1 MKKSPGKIILTY
13 LFIVFNGMLCALSY
27 RLFVF
32 PNKFAPAGIGGV
44 TTMVQYIFDVNIGYL
59 TLLIN
64 VPLAIAVYFL
74 ISKPLAFRAM
84 VYTVCFSLF
93 SILFR
98 ESYLFREVLD
108 LSKLEVKDY
117 ILGPL
122 VGGIISG
129 AVNSMLIKVGATQA
143 GVYFISSL
151 IRYKKPHL
159 NLSWLS
165 FALNVVVACISFF
178 VYFKEGRGLMPVL
191 LCILYCFA
199 TSLVNDTMTK
209 SGRRAVRFEIVTD
222 DPDALCH
229 AIINEIHHSATILP
243 AKGIYKGKDTNVL
256 ICVVNTTQAA
266 TLSKIIRRQ
275 PNTFAVISQVNE
287 VMGNFKQLD
296 NHNEPQRQLFDAAD
310 QKKIY

>member
-1 MKKSPGKIILTY
+1 MLKKPTGKLALTY
-13 LFIVFNGMLCALSY
+13 LFIIFNGMLCALSY

-32 PNKFAPAGIGGV
+32 PNKFAPAGIGGI
-44 TTMVQYIFDVNIGYL
+44 TTMVQYIFNINVGYL

-98 ESYLFREVLD
+98 EILD
-108 LSKLEVKDY
+108 LSALEVKDQ

-129 AVNSMLIKVGATQA
+129 SVNSMLISVGATQA

-159 NLSWLS
+159 NLSWVS

-178 VYFKEGRGLMPVL
+178 VFRNGLMPVL

-209 SGRRAVRFEIVTD
+209 NGRSAVRFEIVTEN
-222 DPDALCH
+222 PEELRNI
-229 AIINEIHHSATILP
+229 IINEIHHSATIMP

-256 ICVVNTTQAA
+256 VCVVNKVQAA
-266 TLSKIIRRQ
+266 QLAALIRSY
-275 PNTFAVISQVNE
+275 PNTFATMSQVSE
-287 VMGNFKQLD
+287 VMGNFKRLD
-296 NHNEPQRQLFDAAD
+296 VHGNPEKHFLDAGD
-310 QKKIY
+310 NQEIN

>member
-1 MKKSPGKIILTY
+1 MKKNLSKMILTY
-13 LFIVFNGMLCALSY
+13 LFIIFNGMLCALSY

-32 PNKFAPAGIGGV
+32 PNSFAPAGIGGI
-44 TTMVQYIFDVNIGYL
+44 TTMIQYIFNVNIGYL

-74 ISKPLAFRAM
+74 ISKPLAVRAM
-84 VYTVCFSLF
+84 TYTVCFSLF

-98 ESYLFREVLD
+98 EVLD
-108 LSKLEVKDY
+108 LSFLEVKDH

-129 AVNSMLIKVGATQA
+129 AVNGMLIKVGATQA

-151 IRYKKPHL
+151 IRYKNPHL

-178 VYFKEGRGLMPVL
+178 VFRNGLLPVL
-191 LCILYCFA
+191 LCVLYCFA

-209 SGRRAVRFEIVTD
+209 SGRSAVRFEIVTE
-222 DPDALCH
+222 DPEELCD
-229 AIINEIHHSATILP
+229 AIINQIHHSATIMP
-243 AKGIYKGKDTNVL
+243 AKGIYKGKPTKVL
-256 ICVVNTTQAA
+256 VCVVNTAQAA
-266 TLSKIIRRQ
+266 ALSKLIRQQ
-275 PNTFAVISQVNE
+275 PNTFAIISHVNE
-287 VMGNFKQLD
+287 VMGNFKRLD
-296 NHNEPQRQLFDAAD
+296 NNGDPERQLLDTGEAR
-310 QKKIY
+310 KIY

>member
-1 MKKSPGKIILTY
+1 MKKSPVKLLATY

-32 PNKFAPAGIGGV
+32 PNSFAPAGIGGI

-74 ISKPLAFRAM
+74 ISKPLAVRAM

-98 ESYLFREVLD
+98 EILD
-108 LSKLEVKDY
+108 LSAFEIKDH

-122 VGGIISG
+122 VGGIVSG

-151 IRYKKPHL
+151 IRYKNPHL

-178 VYFKEGRGLMPVL
+178 VFQNGLLPVL
-191 LCILYCFA
+191 LCVLYCFA
-199 TSLVNDTMTK
+199 TSMVNDTMTK

-222 DPDALCH
+222 HPEMLRD
-229 AIINEIHHSATILP
+229 AIINQIHHSATIIP

-256 ICVVNTTQAA
+256 ICVVNTAQAA
-266 TLSKIIRRQ
+266 TLSKIIREQ

-287 VMGNFKQLD
+287 VMGNFKHLD
-296 NHNEPQRQLFDAAD
+296 NNNEPQRQLFDTAD
-310 QKKIY
+310 SKKIY

>member
-1 MKKSPGKIILTY
+1 MKKSPVKLLATY

-32 PNKFAPAGIGGV
+32 PNSFAPAGIGGI

-74 ISKPLAFRAM
+74 ISKPLAVRAM

-98 ESYLFREVLD
+98 EVLD
-108 LSKLEVKDY
+108 LSAFEIKDH

-122 VGGIISG
+122 VGGIVSG

-151 IRYKKPHL
+151 IRYKNPHL

-178 VYFKEGRGLMPVL
+178 VFQNGLLPVL
-191 LCILYCFA
+191 LCVLYCFA
-199 TSLVNDTMTK
+199 TSRVNDTMTK

-222 DPDALCH
+222 HPEMLRD
-229 AIINEIHHSATILP
+229 AIINQIHHSATIIP

-256 ICVVNTTQAA
+256 ICVVNTAQAA
-266 TLSKIIRRQ
+266 TLSKIIREQ

-287 VMGNFKQLD
+287 VMGNFKHLD
-296 NHNEPQRQLFDAAD
+296 NNNEPQRQLFDTAD
-310 QKKIY
+310 SKKIY

>member
-1 MKKSPGKIILTY
+1 MKKSPGKMILTY
-13 LFIVFNGMLCALSY
+13 LFIIFNGMLCALSY

-32 PNKFAPAGIGGV
+32 PNKFAPAGIGGI

-74 ISKPLAFRAM
+74 ISKPLAVRAM

-98 ESYLFREVLD
+98 EILD
-108 LSKLEVKDY
+108 LSAFEVKDY

-122 VGGIISG
+122 VGGIVSG
-129 AVNSMLIKVGATQA
+129 AVNGMLIKVGATQA

-165 FALNVVVACISFF
+165 FVLNVVVACISFF
-178 VYFKEGRGLMPVL
+178 VFFKEGNGLMPVL
-191 LCILYCFA
+191 LCVLYCFA

-222 DPDALCH
+222 DPDMLCH
-229 AIINEIHHSATILP
+229 AIINEIHHSATIVP

-266 TLSKIIRRQ
+266 TLSKIIQKQ
-275 PNTFAVISQVNE
+275 PNTFAVVSHVNE
-287 VMGNFKQLD
+287 VMGNFKRLD
-296 NHNEPQRQLFDAAD
+296 NNNEPERQLFDTAD
-310 QKKIY
+310 HKKIY

>member
-1 MKKSPGKIILTY
+1 MIMRKPTGKLVLTY
-13 LFIVFNGMLCALSY
+13 LFIIFNGMLCALSY

-32 PNKFAPAGIGGV
+32 PNKFAPAGIGGI
-44 TTMVQYIFDVNIGYL
+44 TTMVQYIFNINVGYL

-98 ESYLFREVLD
+98 EILD
-108 LSKLEVKDY
+108 LSFLEIKDQ

-129 AVNSMLIKVGATQA
+129 SVNSMLISVGATQA

-151 IRYKKPHL
+151 IRYKRPHL
-159 NLSWLS
+159 NLSWVS
-165 FALNVVVACISFF
+165 FALNVVVACVSFF
-178 VYFKEGRGLMPVL
+178 VFRNGLMPVL

-209 SGRRAVRFEIVTD
+209 SVRSAVRFEIVTE
-222 DPDALCH
+222 
-229 AIINEIHHSATILP
+229 NQIHHSATIMP

-256 ICVVNTTQAA
+256 VCVINPAQAA
-266 TLSKIIRRQ
+266 TLAALIRKM
-275 PNTFAVISQVNE
+275 PDTFAIISQVNE
-287 VMGNFKQLD
+287 VVGNFKNLD
-296 NHNEPQRQLFDAAD
+296 NKGVPQRQLFDTGES
-310 QKKIY
+310 KKIY

>member
-1 MKKSPGKIILTY
+1 MKKPTGKLILTY

-44 TTMVQYIFDVNIGYL
+44 TTMVQYIFEINVGYL

-98 ESYLFREVLD
+98 DVLD
-108 LSKLEVKDY
+108 LSTLEIKDQL
-117 ILGPL
+117 LGPL

-129 AVNSMLIKVGATQA
+129 TVNGMLIKVGATQA

-165 FALNVVVACISFF
+165 FALNVVVACVSFF
-178 VYFKEGRGLMPVL
+178 VFRNGLMPVL

-199 TSLVNDTMTK
+199 TSLVNDTMMK
-209 SGRRAVRFEIVTD
+209 SGRSAVRFEIITE
-222 DPDALCH
+222 DPESLRDL
-229 AIINEIHHSATILP
+229 IINQIHHSATIMP
-243 AKGIYKGKDTNVL
+243 AKGIYKGKDTSVVV
-256 ICVVNTTQAA
+256 CVVNTAQAA
-266 TLSKIIRRQ
+266 TLSAMIRKM
-275 PNTFAVISQVNE
+275 PDTFAIISHVNE
-287 VMGNFKQLD
+287 VVGNFKKLD
-296 NHNEPQRQLFDAAD
+296 NKGIPQRELLDTGES
-310 QKKIY
+310 KKIY

>member
-1 MKKSPGKIILTY
+1 MLRKPTGKLALTY
-13 LFIVFNGMLCALSY
+13 LFIIFNGMLCALSY

-32 PNKFAPAGIGGV
+32 PNKFAPAGIGGI
-44 TTMVQYIFDVNIGYL
+44 TTMVQYIFNINVGYL

-98 ESYLFREVLD
+98 EILD
-108 LSKLEVKDY
+108 LSALEIKDQ

-129 AVNSMLIKVGATQA
+129 SVNSMLISVGATQA

-159 NLSWLS
+159 NLSWVS

-178 VYFKEGRGLMPVL
+178 VFRNGLMPVL

-209 SGRRAVRFEIVTD
+209 SVRSAVRFEIVAEDTEKLRD
-222 DPDALCH
+222 I
-229 AIINEIHHSATILP
+229 IINEIHHSATIMP

-256 ICVVNTTQAA
+256 VCVVNPAQAA
-266 TLSKIIRRQ
+266 TLAALIRKM
-275 PNTFAVISQVNE
+275 PDTFAVISHVNE
-287 VMGNFKQLD
+287 VVGNFKNLD
-296 NHNEPQRQLFDAAD
+296 NKGVPQRQLFDTGES
-310 QKKIY
+310 KKIY